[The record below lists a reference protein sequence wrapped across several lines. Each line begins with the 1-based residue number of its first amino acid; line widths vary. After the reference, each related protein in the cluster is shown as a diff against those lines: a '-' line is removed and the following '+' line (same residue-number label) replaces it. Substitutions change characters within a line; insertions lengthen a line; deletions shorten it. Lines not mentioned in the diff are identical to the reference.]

1 MYASPL
7 YIILLRTRARTAQTS
22 FFPVWSRKIATYYVT
37 YVCTARTTRAGIR
50 REEHV
55 AWRRTGR
62 ARLRRIRNN
71 VTRMATYPQ
80 KASRPLILQ
89 FNSSTKNSYKYV
101 SIIFTHQLVSF
112 LASSF
117 SAIHVNLINLLIKQ
131 FVELSLILFTSSL
144 KQM

>member
-1 MYASPL
+1 MHHRY
-7 YIILLRTRARTAQTS
+7 TS
-22 FFPVWSRKIATYYVT
+22 YYYVRGCEPRKQFFSCSYQNNCYAACT

-62 ARLRRIRNN
+62 ARLRRTRNN
-71 VTRMATYPQ
+71 VTRMVTYPQ

-89 FNSSTKNSYKYV
+89 FNSSTKKSYKYV

-117 SAIHVNLINLLIKQ
+117 SAINVNLINQLIKQ
-131 FVELSLILFTSSL
+131 FVELSLILFTS
-144 KQM
+144 